1 MTGGPENLRE
11 RPPRWILCMLL
22 LWHLDLDCMRDVVV
36 LSSWIILHSSPA
48 ACANLLR
55 AVEVHYYAQLTILD
69 VANISGRYL
78 SGAVPCRK
86 AREYLLKGNSAE
98 TSPIA
103 MI

>member
-1 MTGGPENLRE
+1 MHALIMASGLRLHE
-11 RPPRWILCMLL
+11 RRCRIEF
-22 LWHLDLDCMRDVVV
+22 LDNFTF
-36 LSSWIILHSSPA
+36 SPA